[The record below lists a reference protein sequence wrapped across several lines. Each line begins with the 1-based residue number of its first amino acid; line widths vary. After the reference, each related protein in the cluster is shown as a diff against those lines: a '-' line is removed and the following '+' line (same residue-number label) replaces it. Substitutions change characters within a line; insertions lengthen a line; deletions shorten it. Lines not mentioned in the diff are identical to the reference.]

1 MRPSPANR
9 KRLMLSQSLPPAA
22 VALIESR
29 ADIEAIGFPHVISS
43 ADLNA
48 MLTRHAPVHGIAL
61 GVTPFGEDAIAA
73 AGELAAVARIGVG
86 FDAVDVAALT
96 RHGIPLLVTG
106 TANSPS
112 VAEATLFMML
122 ALAKRGTEL
131 DALVKGNGW
140 ARRLDTTPFDL
151 YGKTVL
157 IVGLGRIGTR
167 VAAHCRAMEMTVQ
180 AFDPYRS
187 AAEIAAAGCT
197 PVADLDAALPRADI
211 VTLHCPKTAETTD
224 LIDAARLARMKPT
237 AYLINTARG
246 GIVNE
251 TALHAALS
259 SGRLAG
265 AGLDVFASEPPPADH
280 PLLRLSNVICAPHLA
295 GVTREALE
303 RMGIE
308 TVRNLLSVL
317 DGAPNRAHVVNP
329 QVLTLRDAPV
339 S

>member
-1 MRPSPANR
+1 MPTNR
-9 KRLMLSQSLPPAA
+9 KRLLLSQSLAPAA
-22 VALIESR
+22 LALIDGR

-48 MLTRHAPVHGIAL
+48 LLTRHAPVHGIAL

-73 AGELAAVARIGVG
+73 ARELAVVARIGVG
-86 FDAVDVAALT
+86 YDAVDVAALT
-96 RHGIPLLVTG
+96 RHAIPLMVTG

-112 VAEATLFMML
+112 VAEAALFMML
-122 ALAKRGTEL
+122 ALAKRGAEL
-131 DALVKGNGW
+131 DALVKGNAW
-140 ARRLDTTPFDL
+140 ARRFDTTPFDL

-167 VAAHCRAMEMTVQ
+167 VAARCRAMEMTVL
-180 AFDPYRS
+180 AFDPYRG
-187 AAEIAAAGCT
+187 AAEITAAGCEA
-197 PVADLDAALPRADI
+197 VADLDAALARADV

-259 SGRLAG
+259 SGHLAG
-265 AGLDVFASEPPPADH
+265 AGLDVFASEPPAADN

-303 RMGIE
+303 RMGVE

-317 DGAPNRAHVVNP
+317 DGAPHRAHVVNP
-329 QVLTLRDAPV
+329 DVLATRGDLP
-339 S
+339 